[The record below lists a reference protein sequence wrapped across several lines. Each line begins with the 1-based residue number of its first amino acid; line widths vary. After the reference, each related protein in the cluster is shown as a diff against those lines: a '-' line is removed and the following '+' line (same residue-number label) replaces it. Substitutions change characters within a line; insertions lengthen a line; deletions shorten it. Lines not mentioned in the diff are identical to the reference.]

1 MTSSL
6 GSESGSGGG
15 GEWQDTNADEP
26 SKPKRM
32 RLNEGDQYFVCD
44 FDILGAIDCVFS
56 SINVEDVLKEQI
68 CKYSRLNLA
77 SLESEFLEI
86 DMAFDRMEHQIQKLK
101 EKKILEKTSALNVP
115 DIHFFDVIVKADQN
129 FEIPDPTSPRRPE
142 PPLPT
147 HTPSDVSTLAKAS
160 AGCSDEIIPV
170 GNYPPMPHNL
180 PPEGPVVHKKLEI
193 SSKVLATRTF
203 PLGEFY
209 KARIIQI
216 HKPSKKSKSEPFYL
230 VRPEARK
237 GSASSRALKWHRK
250 RELAYAD
257 HPAVVLPVG
266 TRVVAP
272 YSDESSPPRQSLYA
286 GIIAEPPKPLNRF
299 RYLVIFDYGYAQY
312 VDIGKL
318 FVMCGASKNV
328 WEDMFEDI
336 RDFVRNYLEKYPERP
351 MLRLRKG
358 QVVKTEWMGDWWMA
372 RVVAVDS
379 SMVKMLF
386 EADKRTEWIYRGS
399 TRFSPLY
406 SLLKQSVQ
414 NKVTTG
420 GSVRRHN
427 LMPAGTRQHKPFVQ
441 YTRTLEDCALKD
453 ESAESPKKAAAI
465 ARNVARKST
474 TEERKFEE
482 ADELTRNALGSLM
495 SQAGTREVL
504 QVDPKNNTAYSRI
517 GYTSHE
523 CSPSC
528 VASDNPDAHKR
539 KNALAIPSFYGWERE
554 ILKPSKK
561 SKQKVQY
568 TAPCGRR
575 LRNIEEVAHFLRL
588 CRSLLTVDLFC
599 FDSLVRTFCEFK
611 PKVVNTYIEDL
622 TYGKE
627 QMIVPC
633 VNSIDDTYPTFAE
646 YSTERYAGKGVDLNL
661 DKEFLCGCDCE
672 DDCQDREKCSCQ
684 KLTVE
689 ATEALASG
697 RNPYA
702 GYFHRRLL
710 EPHITGVYE
719 CNSQCHCSRRCFNRV
734 VQNGLRSRLQVFKTE
749 KRGWGIRC
757 LDDLPHG
764 TFICVYS
771 GQLLTEQGANEDGN
785 QYGDEY
791 LAELDHIEVV
801 EKQKEGYESDVAA
814 SGEHDTDDS
823 VHEEEICEDVPDS
836 DYGYDCADVPKQ
848 PSSTMCKRMVK
859 SLANDSSHSNKSNYY
874 EGGDSG
880 SNDRSQKPSKKC
892 RTNNSS
898 KCKAKEGLPE
908 KYAYDESEDS
918 RPSTNSQNSKT
929 SKKPKKQTTGKNI
942 VKAKVGA
949 VAGPAEGTEQQPAR
963 LPSTRSF
970 FNEQYCYIMDA
981 KNCGNIGRFLN
992 HSCSPNVFVQNVF
1005 VDTHDLR
1012 FPWVSFFAARYIRAG
1027 EELTWD
1033 YNYSVGSVPERI
1045 MYCYCRSA
1053 ECRGRLI

>member
-1 MTSSL
+1 MTLSL
-6 GSESGSGGG
+6 GSEPGSGGG
-15 GEWQDTNADEP
+15 GDWQDTNGDEP

-32 RLNEGDQYFVCD
+32 RQNEGDQYFVCD
-44 FDILGAIDCVFS
+44 FDILGATDSVFS

-68 CKYSRLNLA
+68 CKYSRLSSLA
-77 SLESEFLEI
+77 NMERKFLEI
-86 DMAFDRMEHQIQKLK
+86 DIAFYRMEYQIQKLK
-101 EKKILEKTSALNVP
+101 EKKSLEKTSALNIP
-115 DIHFFDVIVKADQN
+115 DVHFFDAFVRVDRN
-129 FEIPDPTSPRRPE
+129 FKIPDPTSRRPD

-147 HTPSDVSTLAKAS
+147 HTPSNVSTLSKAS
-160 AGCSDEIIPV
+160 AGCSDEITPV
-170 GNYPPMPHNL
+170 GNYPPVPYNH
-180 PPEGPVVHKKLEI
+180 PPQGPVVHMKLEI

-216 HKPSKKSKSEPFYL
+216 HEPSKKSKSEPMYL

-237 GSASSRALKWHRK
+237 GIPSSLALKWHCK

-257 HPAVVLPVG
+257 HPAAVLNVG

-272 YSDESSPPRQSLYA
+272 YSDESSLPRQSLYA

-312 VDIGKL
+312 VDIDKL

-328 WEDMFEDI
+328 WEDMFQDI
-336 RDFVRNYLEKYPERP
+336 RGFVRDYLEKYPEQP
-351 MLRLRKG
+351 MLWLRKG
-358 QVVKTEWMGDWWMA
+358 QVVKTEWMGDWCMA
-372 RVVAVDS
+372 RVVTVDS

-386 EADKRTEWIYRGS
+386 EVDKHTEWIYRGS
-399 TRFSPLY
+399 TRLSPLY
-406 SLLKQSVQ
+406 SLLKLSVK
-414 NKVTTG
+414 NKATTG
-420 GSVRRHN
+420 
-427 LMPAGTRQHKPFVQ
+427 
-441 YTRTLEDCALKD
+441 
-453 ESAESPKKAAAI
+453 
-465 ARNVARKST
+465 
-474 TEERKFEE
+474 
-482 ADELTRNALGSLM
+482 
-495 SQAGTREVL
+495 
-504 QVDPKNNTAYSRI
+504 
-517 GYTSHE
+517 
-523 CSPSC
+523 
-528 VASDNPDAHKR
+528 
-539 KNALAIPSFYGWERE
+539 
-554 ILKPSKK
+554 
-561 SKQKVQY
+561 
-568 TAPCGRR
+568 
-575 LRNIEEVAHFLRL
+575 
-588 CRSLLTVDLFC
+588 
-599 FDSLVRTFCEFK
+599 
-611 PKVVNTYIEDL
+611 DL

-646 YSTERYAGKGVDLNL
+646 YSSERYAGKGVDLNL

-848 PSSTMCKRMVK
+848 PSSTMCKQMVK

-874 EGGDSG
+874 EGGDSD
-880 SNDRSQKPSKKC
+880 SNDRSQKPTKKC

-898 KCKAKEGLPE
+898 KSNAKKGSPQ
-908 KYAYDESEDS
+908 KYTCDESEDS
-918 RPSTNSQNSKT
+918 RPSTNSENAKA
-929 SKKPKKQTTGKNI
+929 SKKLKK
-942 VKAKVGA
+942 
-949 VAGPAEGTEQQPAR
+949 R
-963 LPSTRSF
+963 
-970 FNEQYCYIMDA
+970 
-981 KNCGNIGRFLN
+981 
-992 HSCSPNVFVQNVF
+992 
-1005 VDTHDLR
+1005 
-1012 FPWVSFFAARYIRAG
+1012 
-1027 EELTWD
+1027 
-1033 YNYSVGSVPERI
+1033 ERWQEH
-1045 MYCYCRSA
+1045 CQGQSWGCRWP
-1053 ECRGRLI
+1053 R